1 MRRLTEKRLT
11 KKVRH
16 QALLSKLEATPL
28 LTDEQLAKELGVSI
42 QTIRLD
48 RLTLGLPEMKERAKN
63 IATRALGGEA
73 NPALLE
79 VVGELLFCEPGVG
92 GLSRMVAEAGM
103 SLTRYNVIRGHY
115 LFAQANSLAVA
126 VADVPHALTGTARV
140 DFPRPVQVGQILIA
154 RARVL
159 EQRGR
164 RYNVEVVTR
173 VEEKE
178 VFRGKFLIIAL
189 EEKDLAGESMDFE
202 GNGTSDRRESDD
214 EITNY

>member
-1 MRRLTEKRLT
+1 MRRLAEKRLT

-16 QALLSKLEATPL
+16 QTLLQKLEENPL

-48 RLTLGLPEMKERAKN
+48 RLALGLPEMKERARN
-63 IATRALGGEA
+63 IASKALGGET
-73 NPALLE
+73 NPALME

-92 GLSRMVAEAGM
+92 GLSRMVAEKGM

-126 VADVPHALTGTARV
+126 VADVPHALTGSARV
-140 DFPRPVQVGQILIA
+140 EFSHPVQAGQVLLA

-159 EQRGR
+159 EKRGR
-164 RYNVEVVTR
+164 RFIVEVVTR
-173 VEEKE
+173 VEEKA
-178 VFRGKFLIIAL
+178 VFEGKFLILAL
-189 EEKDLAGESMDFE
+189 DEKYLAEEGLEVV
-202 GNGTSDRRESDD
+202 GNDTGNRREND
-214 EITNY
+214 E